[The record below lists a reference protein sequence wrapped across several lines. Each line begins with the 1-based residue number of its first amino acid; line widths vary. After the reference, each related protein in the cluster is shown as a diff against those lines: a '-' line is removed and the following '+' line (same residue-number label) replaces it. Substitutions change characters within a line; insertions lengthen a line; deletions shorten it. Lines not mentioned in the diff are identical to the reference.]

1 MKKFI
6 LLFFL
11 SCMACSVNTS
21 KKVELEK
28 LRFSYTD
35 DAYLFFRNM
44 RQSQYDLDVM
54 EEGGW
59 RIYRHEDRQEDTTDF
74 YFNVSL
80 VVNWRVNRVYPII
93 EMTERFKKEGFTVK
107 WKALESDEE
116 GKIKLEGIRRR
127 DEMLFVSKLYNK
139 MTEEVAF
146 FISIENEKT
155 PLFPDTDAKEAFRIS
170 LYDFYRMTGLL

>member
-11 SCMACSVNTS
+11 SNMACSVNTS

-35 DAYLFFRNM
+35 DAYIFFRNM
-44 RQSQYDLDVM
+44 RQAQYDLEVM
-54 EEGGW
+54 EEGSW
-59 RIYRHEDRQEDTTDF
+59 RIYRHEDRQQDTTNF

-80 VVNWRVNRVYPII
+80 VVNWRVNRIYPII
-93 EMTERFKKEGFTVK
+93 EMTDKFKNEGLTVE
-107 WKALESDEE
+107 WKGLESEE
-116 GKIKLEGIRRR
+116 SGKIALEGIKRR
-127 DEMLFVSKLYNK
+127 DEMLFVSKIYNK
-139 MTEEVAF
+139 MTEEVEF
-146 FISIENEKT
+146 FIQIENQKT

>member
-1 MKKFI
+1 
-6 LLFFL
+6 
-11 SCMACSVNTS
+11 MACSVNTS

-35 DAYLFFRNM
+35 DAYIFFRNM
-44 RQSQYDLDVM
+44 RQTQYDLEVM

-59 RIYRHEDRQEDTTDF
+59 RIYRHEDRQHDTTDF

-93 EMTERFKKEGFTVK
+93 EMTERFKKEGLALE
-107 WKALESDEE
+107 WEALESDES
-116 GKIKLEGIRRR
+116 GKIALEGIKRR
-127 DEMLFVSKLYNK
+127 DEMLFVSKIYNK
-139 MTEEVAF
+139 MTEEVEF
-146 FISIENEKT
+146 FISIENQKT
-155 PLFPDTDAKEAFRIS
+155 PLFPNTDAKEAFRIS

>member
-1 MKKFI
+1 
-6 LLFFL
+6 
-11 SCMACSVNTS
+11 MACSVNTS

-35 DAYLFFRNM
+35 DAYIFFRNM
-44 RQSQYDLDVM
+44 RQSQYDLEVM

-59 RIYRHEDRQEDTTDF
+59 RIYRHEDRQDDTADF

-93 EMTERFKKEGFTVK
+93 EMTERFKKEGLTVK
-107 WKALESDEE
+107 WKGLESEEE
-116 GKIKLEGIRRR
+116 GEIKLEGVKRR
-127 DEMLFVSKLYNK
+127 DEMLFVSKIYNK
-139 MTEEVAF
+139 MTEEVEF
-146 FISIENEKT
+146 FISIENQKT
-155 PLFPDTDAKEAFRIS
+155 QLFPDTDAKEAFRIT